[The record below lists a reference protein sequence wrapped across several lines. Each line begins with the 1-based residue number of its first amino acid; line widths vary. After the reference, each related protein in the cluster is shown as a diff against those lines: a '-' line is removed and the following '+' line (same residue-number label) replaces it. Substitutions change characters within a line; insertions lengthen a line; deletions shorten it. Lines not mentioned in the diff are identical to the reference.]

1 MTRRT
6 IIVHD
11 RHAMRQWRLK
21 AARAGWNG
29 LQVMTFGQAIARLA
43 GGFAREVDEETLRQ
57 AVQAALSDVRLAELA
72 RISALPG
79 MASAVT
85 GTLRRVWGAG
95 IDLSARSFAHA
106 RIAEMAR
113 VEAAVLAALPP
124 GCLCPAEM
132 AGRAI
137 ARLAHA
143 PALLGPVEIMGMPD
157 LAPCW
162 RPAVQAL
169 ARHVPVQWHAG
180 PRPAPAWLADTDVV
194 VVADAPSTP
203 DITCCSAATPHHEA
217 IEAMRW
223 ARALMASGQ
232 ARPEDIAIATT
243 GTGDYDAS
251 FLSLRADANFTVHF
265 VHGLPIT
272 ATRDGQAA
280 AALADIVVRGL
291 SRLRLHRLV
300 SLMGADA
307 PALADLP
314 DGWMRVLGT
323 APLDTPDAWA
333 RLLAGLAAGDWPDGT
348 DHAPVLRAL
357 ADLLHRGP
365 TAAVEMGERLL
376 AGRAR
381 AIWRAALAAGPAQSV
396 DLTVEGM
403 RLDDTTDP
411 CASITWMP
419 AGSLAASPHRFV
431 RLLGLNSAHWPR
443 DAGEDRLLPDH
454 IIPTTELNPLPIGA
468 ADRQAFATIMA
479 TAGAQ
484 VVLSR
489 ARRGNDGRLLGRS
502 ALLQGYPDET
512 YLRRNRVPAH
522 AYSETDRLTARR
534 NEFVRTPQA
543 RSATACWHDWQR
555 PDITPHDGLIRA
567 DHPVMQAIMQRTQSA
582 SSLRMLLRNPLG
594 FMWRYG
600 LGLNTTDTGQAGL
613 MPDAM
618 AVGDLVHAT
627 MEHALVLMTRD
638 GQPGRD
644 DHAIVEQAL
653 SDAARAWQHDH
664 ATPPRLLWHHL
675 LDGVRTM
682 ARWGLR
688 ATRENAT
695 DCRSYAEVPFGGIPA
710 DPGQQAAWDTTT
722 PVPVADT
729 GFFIN
734 GYIDRLDLSANGRR
748 AWVYDYKTGRA
759 AGEGTVLKG
768 GAELQRCLYAFA
780 VQALL
785 GPDVQVE
792 ATLLY
797 LRDESALRLDDPR
810 QALADLTTCLRAAR
824 RTTLAGYAL
833 IGPDTG
839 GDYDGMRLALP
850 AGLAAYRSRKEA
862 QANRI
867 LGDDAIAIW
876 DAP

>member
-1 MTRRT
+1 MKRRT
-6 IIVHD
+6 LIVHD

-29 LQVMTFGQAIARLA
+29 LQVMTFGQVIARLA

-57 AVQAALSDVRLAELA
+57 AVQAALRDVRLAELA
-72 RISALPG
+72 RISTLPG

-95 IDLSARSFAHA
+95 IDLSACGAGHP
-106 RIAEMAR
+106 RIAEMAQI
-113 VEAAVLAALPP
+113 EAAVLAALPP

-132 AGRAI
+132 ARRAC

-143 PALLGPVEIMGMPD
+143 PALLGPVEIMDVPD
-157 LAPCW
+157 LSPCW
-162 RPAVQAL
+162 RPTVQAL

-180 PRPAPAWLADTDVV
+180 PRQVPAWLDGTGITVV
-194 VVADAPSTP
+194 TTGPATP
-203 DITCCSAATPHHEA
+203 DVTCCSAATPHHEA

-232 ARPEDIAIATT
+232 AKPEEIAIATT
-243 GTGDYDAS
+243 SAGDHDAS
-251 FLSLRADANFTVHF
+251 FLSLRADADFALHF
-265 VHGLPIT
+265 VHGLPVT

-280 AALADIVVRGL
+280 AALADIVARGL

-300 SLMGADA
+300 SLTGADS
-307 PALADLP
+307 PMLTDLP
-314 DGWMRVLGT
+314 EGWIRILGT
-323 APLDTPDAWA
+323 APLDTPDAWG
-333 RLLAGLAAGDWPDGT
+333 RLLSGRSAGDWPDGM
-348 DHAPVLRAL
+348 DHGPALRVLV
-357 ADLLHRGP
+357 DLLHRGP
-365 TAAVEMGERLL
+365 PGAGEMGERLL

-381 AIWRAALAAGPAQSV
+381 VIWRAALAAGPAQSV

-403 RLDDTTDP
+403 RLDDSTDP
-411 CASITWMP
+411 CTSVAWMP
-419 AGSLAASPHRFV
+419 AGALAASPRRFV
-431 RLLGLNSAHWPR
+431 RLLGLNSARWPR
-443 DAGEDRLLPDH
+443 NAGEDRLLPGH
-454 IIPTTELNPLPIGA
+454 IIPATELNPMPVGM
-468 ADRQAFATIMA
+468 ADRQSFATIMA
-479 TAGAQ
+479 TTGAH

-502 ALLQGYPDET
+502 ALLQDYPAGT

-522 AYSETDRLTARR
+522 AWSETDRLTARR
-534 NEFVRTPQA
+534 GEFARTSQA
-543 RSATACWHDWQR
+543 RSATACWHDWLR
-555 PDITPHDGLIRA
+555 PDITPHDGLVRA
-567 DHPVMQAIMQRTQSA
+567 DHPAMQAIMQRTQSA

-600 LGLNTTDTGQAGL
+600 LGLNATQEGKDSL

-618 AVGDLVHAT
+618 AVGNLVHAT
-627 MEHALVLMTRD
+627 MEHALVLMAQETRPD
-638 GQPGRD
+638 PDRN
-644 DHAIVEQAL
+644 AIAEQAL
-653 SDAARAWQHDH
+653 AEATAQWQREN
-664 ATPPRLLWHHL
+664 ATPPGLLWDHL
-675 LDGVRTM
+675 LDTVRTM

-688 ATRENAT
+688 MTCKDIAG
-695 DCRSYAEVPFGGIPA
+695 CRSYAEVPFGGISA
-710 DPGQQAAWDTTT
+710 SRDRQAAWDTTR

-734 GYIDRLDLSANGRR
+734 GYIDRLDIAADGRQ

-759 AGEGTVLKG
+759 AGEDTVLKG

-785 GPDVQVE
+785 GAGVQVD

-797 LRDESALRLDDPR
+797 LRDETILRLDAPR
-810 QALADLTTCLRAAR
+810 QALADLTGYLRAAR
-824 RTTLAGYAL
+824 RTMLAGHAL
-833 IGPDTG
+833 AGPDTG
-839 GDYDGMRLALP
+839 GDYDDMRLALP
-850 AGLAAYRSRKEA
+850 AGPVAYRKRKEA
-862 QANRI
+862 RANMI
-867 LGDDAIAIW
+867 LGDDAIAVW